1 MISIMM
7 KIKYS
12 DMTDGDRGA
21 SLGWVIQK
29 ELSEKVKCKESPE

>member
-1 MISIMM
+1 MM

-12 DMTDGDRGA
+12 DMIDGDRGV

-29 ELSEKVKCKESPE
+29 EFFEKVKCKESFE